1 MKLRTRT
8 IHFRAEN
15 TTSDNEKQLWA
26 HQKPGTLLRRR
37 RNFERVQMS
46 ECAGGAH

>member
-15 TTSDNEKQLWA
+15 TASDNEKQLWA
-26 HQKPGTLLRRR
+26 HQKPGTLYMDVLVSLKRD
-37 RNFERVQMS
+37 EPI
-46 ECAGGAH
+46 